1 MTLRGGCLC
10 GAVRFIYDGPL
21 GEELGAVTVC
31 FCSQCRKAQ
40 GLGAAVAPALAAGF
54 SITSSAET
62 VTEYESSPGKVR
74 AFCGRC
80 GAPLYSRREASPAV
94 LRLRLGAL
102 DDVPAGLRIEA
113 QIFTEE
119 APEWT
124 SFAESPR
131 YGGLEP
137 GRS

>member
-1 MTLRGGCLC
+1 MTVTGGCLC

-21 GEELGAVTVC
+21 GGDLGAVTVC

-40 GLGAAVAPALAAGF
+40 GLGAAAAPALTAGF
-54 SITSSAET
+54 ALTSGAE
-62 VTEYESSPGKVR
+62 VVIEYQSSPGKMR

-80 GAPLYSRREASPAV
+80 GAPLYSRRDASPAF

-102 DDVPAGLRIEA
+102 DDAPDGLCIEA
-113 QIFTEE
+113 QIFTDES
-119 APEWT
+119 PEWT
-124 SFAESPR
+124 SFGATPR
-131 YGGLEP
+131 YGGHEP

>member
-1 MTLRGGCLC
+1 VIVRGACLC

-21 GEELGAVTVC
+21 GGELGAVTVC

-54 SITSSAET
+54 SITSGAEA
-62 VTEYESSPGKVR
+62 VTEYESSPGKMR

-80 GAPLYSRREASPAV
+80 GAPLYSRRDASPAV

-102 DDVPAGLRIEA
+102 DELPADLCIEA
-113 QIFTEE
+113 QIFTEG

-124 SFAESPR
+124 SFGAAPR
-131 YGGLEP
+131 YGGSEP